1 MSEILKDSTMSPL
14 WHSLLGVS
22 YDSQQ
27 LIDRTTTM
35 QPVAHTVTEIRK
47 NDALAAAQISND
59 LGIHRTNFIWTEDP
73 ADELPVKY

>member
-1 MSEILKDSTMSPL
+1 MSPR

-22 YDSQQ
+22 SDSLQ

-35 QPVAHTVTEIRK
+35 QPVTEIRK
-47 NDALAAAQISND
+47 NDPMTAAPISND

-73 ADELPVKY
+73 VDELPVKYRFILKENFDR

>member
-1 MSEILKDSTMSPL
+1 MSPL
-14 WHSLLGVS
+14 WHSLLGAS

-35 QPVAHTVTEIRK
+35 QPVGHTVAEIHK
-47 NDALAAAQISND
+47 NDAIAAPQISND

-73 ADELPVKY
+73 VDELPVKY